1 MLLENTFREL
11 QMFMQ
16 RNINCK
22 DNYKTALK
30 CNSPKYLTI
39 IELDLKSS
47 SISTMQTQPDRGFG
61 IGENKLYQCTY
72 AT

>member
-1 MLLENTFREL
+1 MLLENTCREL
-11 QMFMQ
+11 QTFMQ
-16 RNINCK
+16 RNTNCK

-30 CNSPKYLTI
+30 CNPLKDLTI

-61 IGENKLYQCTY
+61 IEENKLYQCTY